1 MAASLKLPH
10 KCITDPAAAA
20 ANVHTAYIQ
29 AQLEQ
34 TYKHTY
40 DIPNI
45 QRQLYTSSKCVDANL
60 FGKISAKEP
69 FATLPGKTMSKVQTA
84 S

>member
-1 MAASLKLPH
+1 MLSKQDPSSKAIAPEQDTSTKAMAASLKLPH

-34 TYKHTY
+34 TYKNTY
-40 DIPNI
+40 NIPNV
-45 QRQLYTSSKCVDANL
+45 QRQLYK
-60 FGKISAKEP
+60 FQ
-69 FATLPGKTMSKVQTA
+69 MR
-84 S
+84 